1 MQSGNAA
8 FSLDMGRL
16 VVFCLRPCSATASL
30 VLSSDD
36 IPLPALLGVFFL
48 LLTLSAFFSGTETA
62 LMRINRYKLKH
73 RAREG
78 HRGAQ
83 LAERL
88 LGRPDQLLGLIL
100 FGNNLVNFFA
110 AFIWT
115 LLALRVGGMM
125 GAVAGTILLTL
136 IVLVFAEVTPKT
148 WAAARPEKL
157 ALIASR
163 IYYPLQKLLWPAV
176 WAVNLIAG
184 FMVRL
189 TGVRPDKDD
198 EQDLTL
204 GELRTLVT
212 ESGGRIP
219 SRRRQML
226 LAVLE
231 FEALTIEDIMTP
243 RGEIEGIDLEE
254 EWPEI
259 ARQLRAGS
267 HSVLPCFRGQ
277 IDNVAG
283 MLHVRR
289 LFQANG
295 SKGLGRKRLEA
306 FLEAPRYVYE
316 HTSLTRM
323 FSEFDA
329 GGGATSLVVD
339 EYGDIQGL
347 VSVQDLLH
355 EISGGLIG
363 DSSQLAEED
372 EVQPDGNGGWLV
384 DAGASIRV
392 LNRRMS
398 WRLPTD
404 GPKTLNGLILD
415 KLGTIPEQ
423 GQRLELGGFPME
435 VLDTSENA
443 VERVRV
449 TQEAQAD
456 APTAAAA

>member
-1 MQSGNAA
+1 M
-8 FSLDMGRL
+8 
-16 VVFCLRPCSATASL
+16 
-30 VLSSDD
+30 SSDD
-36 IPLPALLGVFFL
+36 IPLPALLGIFFL
-48 LLTLSAFFSGTETA
+48 LLALSAFFSGTETA
-62 LMRINRYKLKH
+62 LMRINRYKLRH
-73 RAREG
+73 RARGG

-83 LAERL
+83 LADKL
-88 LGRPDQLLGLIL
+88 LARPDRLISLIL
-100 FGNNLVNFFA
+100 FGNNLTHFYA

-115 LLALRVGGMM
+115 LLALRVGGVM

-136 IVLVFAEVTPKT
+136 IVLIFAEVAPKT

-157 ALIASR
+157 ALVASR
-163 IYYPLQKLLWPAV
+163 VYYPLQKLTWPII
-176 WAVNLIAG
+176 WAINLVAG
-184 FMVRL
+184 MLVRL

-198 EQDLTL
+198 EQDLTVA
-204 GELRTLVT
+204 ELRTLVA

-231 FEALTIEDIMTP
+231 LEALTIEDIMTP
-243 RGEIEGIDLEE
+243 RGEIEGIDLEA

-259 ARQLRAGS
+259 VKQLRAS
-267 HSVLPCFRGQ
+267 THSVLPCYRAQ
-277 IDNVAG
+277 LDNMAG
-283 MLHVRR
+283 MLHVRK

-295 SKGLGRKRLEA
+295 SNGLNRGRLEK
-306 FLEAPRYVYE
+306 FLDTPRYVFE

-323 FSEFDA
+323 FSDFHRA
-329 GGGATSLVVD
+329 GGATSLVVD

-363 DSSQLAEED
+363 DSSQDAEED
-372 EVQPDGNGGWLV
+372 EVQADGNGGWLV
-384 DAGASIRV
+384 DAGANIRL

-398 WRLPTD
+398 WRLPTY

-415 KLGTIPEQ
+415 KLGTIPQQ

-435 VLDTSENA
+435 ILETTESA
-443 VERVRV
+443 VDRVRV
-449 TQEAQAD
+449 TRAANPD
-456 APTAAAA
+456 NPPTTATATGT

>member
-1 MQSGNAA
+1 
-8 FSLDMGRL
+8 
-16 VVFCLRPCSATASL
+16 
-30 VLSSDD
+30 LSSDD

-48 LLTLSAFFSGTETA
+48 LLALSAFFSGTETA
-62 LMRINRYKLKH
+62 LMRVNRYKLKH

-78 HRGAQ
+78 HRGAR

-88 LGRPDQLLGLIL
+88 LERPDKLLGLML
-100 FGNNLVNFFA
+100 LGNNLVIFFA

-115 LLALRVGGMM
+115 VLSLRVGGMM
-125 GAVAGTILLTL
+125 GAAAGTIVLTL
-136 IVLVFAEVTPKT
+136 IVLIFAEAAPKT

-163 IYYPLQKLLWPAV
+163 VYYPLQKLLWPAV

-184 FMVRL
+184 LLVRL
-189 TGVRPDKDD
+189 AGVRPGKDD

-204 GELRTLVT
+204 AELRTVVT

-226 LAVLE
+226 LAVLDL
-231 FEALTIEDIMTP
+231 EALTIEDIMTP

-254 EWPEI
+254 EWPAI
-259 ARQLRAGS
+259 VRQLRAS
-267 HSVLPCFRGQ
+267 THSVLPCFRGQ
-277 IDNVAG
+277 LDNVAG
-283 MLHVRR
+283 LLHVRK

-295 SKGLGRKRLEA
+295 ASGLKRRELEK
-306 FLEAPRYVYE
+306 FLDTPRYVFE

-323 FSEFDA
+323 FSDFHR
-329 GGGATSLVVD
+329 GSGATSLVVD
-339 EYGDIQGL
+339 EYGDVQGL

-363 DSSQLAEED
+363 DNPQDAEAD

-384 DAGASIRV
+384 DAGANIRL

-398 WRLPTD
+398 WRLPTY

-415 KLGTIPEQ
+415 KLGTIPQQ
-423 GQRLELGGFPME
+423 GQRLELSGFPME
-435 VLDTSENA
+435 ILETSDSA
-443 VERVRV
+443 VDRVRV
-449 TQEAQAD
+449 MR
-456 APTAAAA
+456 AASAGNPPAATPATEHPGV

>member
-1 MQSGNAA
+1 MQSADAPSTLPMQSGNAA

-176 WAVNLIAG
+176 WAVNL
-184 FMVRL
+184 M
-189 TGVRPDKDD
+189 
-198 EQDLTL
+198 
-204 GELRTLVT
+204 
-212 ESGGRIP
+212 
-219 SRRRQML
+219 
-226 LAVLE
+226 
-231 FEALTIEDIMTP
+231 LTIEDIMTP

>member
-1 MQSGNAA
+1 M
-8 FSLDMGRL
+8 
-16 VVFCLRPCSATASL
+16 
-30 VLSSDD
+30 SSDD
-36 IPLPALLGVFFL
+36 IPLPALLGIFFL
-48 LLTLSAFFSGTETA
+48 LLALSAFFSGTETA
-62 LMRINRYKLKH
+62 LMRINRYKLRH

-83 LAERL
+83 LAEKL
-88 LGRPDQLLGLIL
+88 LTRPDRLLGLIL

-115 LLALRVGGMM
+115 LLFLRVGGML
-125 GAVAGTILLTL
+125 GAVAGTILLTF
-136 IVLVFAEVTPKT
+136 IVLVFAEITPKT

-157 ALIASR
+157 ALVASR
-163 IYYPLQKLLWPAV
+163 VYHPLQKLLGPIV
-176 WAVNLIAG
+176 WSVNLIAG
-184 FMVRL
+184 FLVRL
-189 TGVRPDKDD
+189 TGVRPDRD
-198 EQDLTL
+198 EGQDLTVA
-204 GELRTLVT
+204 ELRTLVT

-231 FEALTIEDIMTP
+231 LEALTIEDIMTP
-243 RGEIEGIDLEE
+243 RGEIEAIDLDED
-254 EWPEI
+254 WAGI
-259 ARQLRAGS
+259 RRQIRAS
-267 HSVLPCFRGQ
+267 THSVLPCYRGQ
-277 IDNVAG
+277 LDNLAG
-283 MLHVRR
+283 LLYVRK

-295 SKGLGRKRLEA
+295 SNGLNRRGLEK
-306 FLEAPRYVYE
+306 FLETPHYVFE

-323 FSEFDA
+323 FSDFRR

-363 DSSQLAEED
+363 DSSQEAEED

-384 DAGASIRV
+384 DAGANLRL

-398 WRLPTD
+398 WRLPTY

-415 KLGTIPEQ
+415 KLGNIPQQ

-435 VLDTSENA
+435 VLETSENA
-443 VERVRV
+443 VDRVRV
-449 TQEAQAD
+449 MQ
-456 APTAAAA
+456 AAAPPDPPTSATQTGT

>member
-1 MQSGNAA
+1 M
-8 FSLDMGRL
+8 
-16 VVFCLRPCSATASL
+16 
-30 VLSSDD
+30 SSDD

-48 LLTLSAFFSGTETA
+48 LLALSAFFSGTETA

-88 LGRPDQLLGLIL
+88 LARPDRLISLIL
-100 FGNNLVNFFA
+100 FGNNLTHFYA

-115 LLALRVGGMM
+115 LLALRVGGVM

-136 IVLVFAEVTPKT
+136 IVLIFAEVAPKT

-157 ALIASR
+157 ALVASR
-163 IYYPLQKLLWPAV
+163 VYYPLQKLTWPII
-176 WAVNLIAG
+176 WAINLVAG
-184 FMVRL
+184 LLVRL

-198 EQDLTL
+198 EQDLTVA
-204 GELRTLVT
+204 ELRTLVA

-231 FEALTIEDIMTP
+231 LEALTIEDIMTP
-243 RGEIEGIDLEE
+243 RGEIEGIDLEA

-259 ARQLRAGS
+259 VKQLRAS
-267 HSVLPCFRGQ
+267 THSVLPCYRAQ
-277 IDNVAG
+277 LDNMAG
-283 MLHVRR
+283 MLHVRK

-295 SKGLGRKRLEA
+295 SNGLNRSRLEK
-306 FLEAPRYVYE
+306 FLDTPRYVFE

-323 FSEFDA
+323 FSDFHRA
-329 GGGATSLVVD
+329 GGATSLVVD

-363 DSSQLAEED
+363 DSSQDAEED
-372 EVQPDGNGGWLV
+372 EVQADGNGGWLV
-384 DAGASIRV
+384 DAGANIRL

-398 WRLPTD
+398 WRLPTY

-415 KLGTIPEQ
+415 KLGTIPQQ

-435 VLDTSENA
+435 ILETTESA
-443 VERVRV
+443 VDRVRV
-449 TQEAQAD
+449 TRAANAD
-456 APTAAAA
+456 NPPTTATATGT

>member
-1 MQSGNAA
+1 MSN
-8 FSLDMGRL
+8 
-16 VVFCLRPCSATASL
+16 
-30 VLSSDD
+30 DD

-48 LLTLSAFFSGTETA
+48 LLALSAFFSGTETA
-62 LMRINRYKLKH
+62 LMRINRYKLRH

-83 LAERL
+83 LAEKL
-88 LGRPDQLLGLIL
+88 LTRPDRLLGLIL

-115 LLALRVGGMM
+115 VLFLRIFGMM
-125 GAVAGTILLTL
+125 AAVAGTILLTL
-136 IVLVFAEVTPKT
+136 IVLVFAEITPKT

-163 IYYPLQKLLWPAV
+163 IYHPLQKLLGPIV
-176 WAVNLIAG
+176 WSVNLVAG
-184 FMVRL
+184 FLVRL
-189 TGVRPDKDD
+189 AGVRPDRDD
-198 EQDLTL
+198 EQDLTVA
-204 GELRTLVT
+204 ELRTLVT

-231 FEALTIEDIMTP
+231 LEALTIEDIMTP
-243 RGEIEGIDLEE
+243 RGEIEAINLDE
-254 EWPEI
+254 EWPETV
-259 ARQLRAGS
+259 RQLRAS
-267 HSVLPCFRGQ
+267 THSVLPCFRGQ
-277 IDNVAG
+277 LDNVAG
-283 MLHVRR
+283 MLHVRK

-295 SKGLGRKRLEA
+295 SNGLNLRRLEA
-306 FLEAPRYVYE
+306 AIETPHYVFE
-316 HTSLTRM
+316 HTSLTRL
-323 FSEFDA
+323 FSDFHR
-329 GGGATSLVVD
+329 GRGATSLVVD

-363 DSSQLAEED
+363 DSSQEAEED

-384 DAGASIRV
+384 DAGANIRL

-398 WRLPTD
+398 WRLPTY
-404 GPKTLNGLILD
+404 GPKTLNGLILE
-415 KLGTIPEQ
+415 KLGTIPQQ

-435 VLDTSENA
+435 VLETSENA
-443 VERVRV
+443 VDRVRV
-449 TQEAQAD
+449 TR
-456 APTAAAA
+456 TASPGPITPAANTGT

>member
-1 MQSGNAA
+1 M
-8 FSLDMGRL
+8 
-16 VVFCLRPCSATASL
+16 
-30 VLSSDD
+30 SSDD
-36 IPLPALLGVFFL
+36 IPLPALLGIFFL
-48 LLTLSAFFSGTETA
+48 LLALSAFFSGTETA
-62 LMRINRYKLKH
+62 LMRVNRYKLRH

-78 HRGAQ
+78 HRGAR
-83 LAERL
+83 LAEQL
-88 LGRPDQLLGLIL
+88 LGRPDRLLGLIL

-115 LLALRVGGMM
+115 MLALRVGGVM

-136 IVLVFAEVTPKT
+136 IVLIFAEITPKT

-163 IYYPLQKLLWPAV
+163 IYHPMQKLLWPIV

-184 FMVRL
+184 MLVRL
-189 TGVRPDKDD
+189 AGVPPDKDD

-204 GELRTLVT
+204 AELRTLVT
-212 ESGGRIP
+212 ESGARIP

-231 FEALTIEDIMTP
+231 LEALTIEDIMTP
-243 RGEIEGIDLEE
+243 RGEIEAIDLEE
-254 EWPEI
+254 DWAGI
-259 ARQLRAGS
+259 SRQLRAS
-267 HSVLPCFRGQ
+267 THSVLPCYRGQ
-277 IDNVAG
+277 LDNLAG
-283 MLHVRR
+283 MLYVRK
-289 LFQANG
+289 LYQANG
-295 SKGLGRKRLEA
+295 SNGLNRRRLNR
-306 FLEAPRYVYE
+306 FLETPQYVFE
-316 HTSLTRM
+316 HTSLTRL
-323 FSEFDA
+323 FSDFRRGA
-329 GGGATSLVVD
+329 GATSLVVD

-363 DSSQLAEED
+363 DSSQEAEEE

-384 DAGASIRV
+384 DAGANIRV

-398 WRLPTD
+398 WRLPTY

-415 KLGTIPEQ
+415 KLGNIPQQ

-435 VLDTSENA
+435 VLETSENA
-443 VERVRV
+443 VDRVRV
-449 TQEAQAD
+449 MQ
-456 APTAAAA
+456 AAAPADPPTSATQTGI

>member
-1 MQSGNAA
+1 M
-8 FSLDMGRL
+8 
-16 VVFCLRPCSATASL
+16 
-30 VLSSDD
+30 SSDD
-36 IPLPALLGVFFL
+36 IPLPALLGIFCL
-48 LLTLSAFFSGTETA
+48 LLALSAFFSGTETA
-62 LMRINRYKLKH
+62 LMRVNRYKLRH

-78 HRGAQ
+78 HRGAR
-83 LAERL
+83 LAEQL
-88 LGRPDQLLGLIL
+88 LSRPNRLLGLIL

-115 LLALRVGGMM
+115 VLALRVGGMM

-136 IVLVFAEVTPKT
+136 IVLVFAEITPKT

-163 IYYPLQKLLWPAV
+163 IYVPMQKLLWPIV

-184 FMVRL
+184 LLVRL
-189 TGVRPDKDD
+189 AGVPPDKDA
-198 EQDLTL
+198 EQDLTVA
-204 GELRTLVT
+204 ELRTLVT
-212 ESGGRIP
+212 ESGARIP

-231 FEALTIEDIMTP
+231 LEALTIEDIMTP
-243 RGEIEGIDLEE
+243 RGELEAINLDE

-259 ARQLRAGS
+259 VRQLRAS
-267 HSVLPCFRGQ
+267 THSVLPCYRGQ
-277 IDNVAG
+277 LDNVAG
-283 MLHVRR
+283 MLHVRN

-295 SKGLGRKRLEA
+295 SNGLNRRRLETSIEKP
-306 FLEAPRYVYE
+306 LYVFE
-316 HTSLTRM
+316 HTSLTRL
-323 FSEFDA
+323 FSDFHRGA
-329 GGGATSLVVD
+329 GATSLVVD

-363 DSSQLAEED
+363 DSSQETEED
-372 EVQPDGNGGWLV
+372 EVQSDGNGGWLV
-384 DAGASIRV
+384 DAGANIRL

-398 WRLPTD
+398 WRLPTY

-415 KLGTIPEQ
+415 KLGTIPQQ

-435 VLDTSENA
+435 VLETSENA
-443 VERVRV
+443 VDRVRV
-449 TQEAQAD
+449 MQAAAKAEPPASAEAQ
-456 APTAAAA
+456 TGT

>member
-1 MQSGNAA
+1 M
-8 FSLDMGRL
+8 
-16 VVFCLRPCSATASL
+16 
-30 VLSSDD
+30 SSDD

-48 LLTLSAFFSGTETA
+48 LLALSAFFSGTETA
-62 LMRINRYKLKH
+62 LMRVNRYKLRH

-88 LGRPDQLLGLIL
+88 LSRPDRLLGLIL

-115 LLALRVGGMM
+115 VLALRVGGMM

-163 IYYPLQKLLWPAV
+163 IYYPLQKLLWPVV

-184 FMVRL
+184 FIVRL
-189 TGVRPDKDD
+189 TGVRPDRDD
-198 EQDLTL
+198 GQDLTL
-204 GELRTLVT
+204 GELRTLVS

-231 FEALTIEDIMTP
+231 LEALTIEDIMTP

-259 ARQLRAGS
+259 VRQLRAS
-267 HSVLPCFRGQ
+267 THSVLPCFREQ
-277 IDNVAG
+277 LDNVAG
-283 MLHVRR
+283 MLHVRK

-295 SKGLGRKRLEA
+295 SNGLDRSRLEKA
-306 FLEAPRYVYE
+306 LETPRYVFE

-323 FSEFDA
+323 FSDFHR

-363 DSSQLAEED
+363 DSSQDAEED
-372 EVQPDGNGGWLV
+372 EVQADGNGGWLV
-384 DAGASIRV
+384 DAGANIRL

-398 WRLPTD
+398 WRLPTY

-415 KLGTIPEQ
+415 KLGTIPQQ

-435 VLDTSENA
+435 IMETTESA
-443 VERVRV
+443 VDRVRV
-449 TQEAQAD
+449 MRAANP
-456 APTAAAA
+456 ANSPTTTTATGT

>member
-1 MQSGNAA
+1 M
-8 FSLDMGRL
+8 
-16 VVFCLRPCSATASL
+16 
-30 VLSSDD
+30 SSDD
-36 IPLPALLGVFFL
+36 IPLPALLGIFFL
-48 LLTLSAFFSGTETA
+48 LLALSAFFSGTETA
-62 LMRINRYKLKH
+62 LMRVNRYKLRH

-88 LGRPDQLLGLIL
+88 LSRPDRLLGLIL
-100 FGNNLVNFFA
+100 FGNNLVIFFA

-115 LLALRVGGMM
+115 LLALRMGGVM
-125 GAVAGTILLTL
+125 GAAAGTVLLTL
-136 IVLVFAEVTPKT
+136 IMLIFAEVVPKT

-157 ALIASR
+157 ALISSP
-163 IYYPLQKLLWPAV
+163 IYYPMQKVLWPII

-184 FMVRL
+184 FLVRL
-189 TGVRPDKDD
+189 AGVRPDKDD
-198 EQDLTL
+198 GQDLTVA
-204 GELRTLVT
+204 ELRTLVT

-219 SRRRQML
+219 NRRRQML

-231 FEALTIEDIMTP
+231 LEALTIEDIMTP

-254 EWPEI
+254 DWPEI
-259 ARQLRAGS
+259 VRQLRIS
-267 HSVLPCFRGQ
+267 THSVLPCFRGQ
-277 IDNVAG
+277 LDNVAG
-283 MLHVRR
+283 MLHVRK
-289 LFQANG
+289 LLQANG
-295 SKGLGRKRLEA
+295 SHGLDRRRLEK
-306 FLEAPRYVYE
+306 FLDTPRYVFE

-323 FSEFDA
+323 FSDFHR
-329 GGGATSLVVD
+329 GGGTTSLVVD

-363 DSSQLAEED
+363 DSSQETEED

-384 DAGASIRV
+384 DAGANIRL

-398 WRLPTD
+398 WRLPTY

-423 GQRLELGGFPME
+423 GRRLELGGFPME
-435 VLDTSENA
+435 ILETTESA
-443 VERVRV
+443 VDRVRV
-449 TQEAQAD
+449 TRAANPENPAA
-456 APTAAAA
+456 TATQTGP

>member
-1 MQSGNAA
+1 M
-8 FSLDMGRL
+8 
-16 VVFCLRPCSATASL
+16 
-30 VLSSDD
+30 SSDD
-36 IPLPALLGVFFL
+36 IPLPALLGTFFL
-48 LLTLSAFFSGTETA
+48 LLALSAFFSGTETA
-62 LMRINRYKLKH
+62 LMRVNRYKLRH

-88 LGRPDQLLGLIL
+88 LTRPDRLLGLIL

-115 LLALRVGGMM
+115 VLALRVGGMM

-136 IVLVFAEVTPKT
+136 IVLVFAEITPKT

-163 IYYPLQKLLWPAV
+163 IYYPLQKLLWPIV
-176 WAVNLIAG
+176 WAVNLLAG
-184 FMVRL
+184 LLVRL
-189 TGVRPDKDD
+189 AGVRPDKDD
-198 EQDLTL
+198 EQDLTVA
-204 GELRTLVT
+204 ELRTLVT

-231 FEALTIEDIMTP
+231 LEALTIEDIMTP
-243 RGEIEGIDLEE
+243 RGEIEAINLDE
-254 EWPEI
+254 EWAEVI
-259 ARQLRAGS
+259 RQLRGS
-267 HSVLPCFRGQ
+267 THSVLPVYRGQ
-277 IDNVAG
+277 LDQVAG
-283 MLHVRR
+283 MLHVHK

-295 SKGLGRKRLEA
+295 SNGLNRRQLEA
-306 FLEAPRYVYE
+306 SIETPRYVFE
-316 HTSLTRM
+316 HTSLTRL
-323 FSEFDA
+323 FSDFHRGA
-329 GGGATSLVVD
+329 GATSLVVD

-363 DSSQLAEED
+363 DSPQEAEED
-372 EVQPDGNGGWLV
+372 EVQPDGDGVWLV
-384 DAGASIRV
+384 DAGANIRL
-392 LNRRMS
+392 LNRRMR
-398 WRLPTD
+398 WRLPTY

-415 KLGTIPEQ
+415 KLGTIPPE

-435 VLDTSENA
+435 VLETSENA
-443 VERVRV
+443 VDRVRV
-449 TQEAQAD
+449 MQATVQAGPSTSATQ
-456 APTAAAA
+456 PGI

>member
-1 MQSGNAA
+1 M
-8 FSLDMGRL
+8 
-16 VVFCLRPCSATASL
+16 
-30 VLSSDD
+30 SSDD
-36 IPLPALLGVFFL
+36 IPLPALLGIFFL
-48 LLTLSAFFSGTETA
+48 LLALSAFFSGTETA
-62 LMRINRYKLKH
+62 LMRVNRYKLRH

-78 HRGAQ
+78 HRGAL

-88 LGRPDQLLGLIL
+88 LSRPDRLLGLIL

-115 LLALRVGGMM
+115 VLALRVGGMM

-136 IVLVFAEVTPKT
+136 IVLVVAEITPKT

-157 ALIASR
+157 ALVASR
-163 IYYPLQKLLWPAV
+163 IYFPLQRLLGPIV
-176 WAVNLIAG
+176 WSVNLIAG
-184 FMVRL
+184 FLVRL
-189 TGVRPDKDD
+189 TGVRPDRD
-198 EQDLTL
+198 EGQDLTVA
-204 GELRTLVT
+204 ELRTLVT

-219 SRRRQML
+219 NRRRQML

-231 FEALTIEDIMTP
+231 LEALTIEDIMTP
-243 RGEIEGIDLEE
+243 RGEIEGIDLEA
-254 EWPEI
+254 EWPEVV
-259 ARQLRAGS
+259 RQLRSSS
-267 HSVLPCFRGQ
+267 HSVLPCYRGQ
-277 IDNVAG
+277 LDNVAG
-283 MLHVRR
+283 MLHVRK

-295 SKGLGRKRLEA
+295 SNGLNRRRLER
-306 FLEAPRYVYE
+306 FLESPHYVFE

-323 FSEFDA
+323 FSDFHR

-363 DSSQLAEED
+363 DSSQDAEED

-384 DAGASIRV
+384 DAGANIRL

-398 WRLPTD
+398 WRLPTY

-435 VLDTSENA
+435 ILETTESA
-443 VERVRV
+443 VDRVRV
-449 TQEAQAD
+449 TRAANPDNSVE
-456 APTAAAA
+456 TATQTGP

>member
-1 MQSGNAA
+1 M
-8 FSLDMGRL
+8 
-16 VVFCLRPCSATASL
+16 
-30 VLSSDD
+30 SSDD
-36 IPLPALLGVFFL
+36 IPLPALLGIFFL
-48 LLTLSAFFSGTETA
+48 LLALSAFFSGTETA
-62 LMRINRYKLKH
+62 LMRINRYKLRH
-73 RAREG
+73 RARGG

-83 LAERL
+83 LADKL
-88 LGRPDQLLGLIL
+88 LARPDRLISLIL
-100 FGNNLVNFFA
+100 FGNNLTHFYA

-115 LLALRVGGMM
+115 LLALRVGGVM

-136 IVLVFAEVTPKT
+136 IVLIFAEVAPKT

-157 ALIASR
+157 ALVASR
-163 IYYPLQKLLWPAV
+163 VYYPLQKLTWPII
-176 WAVNLIAG
+176 WAINLVAG
-184 FMVRL
+184 MLVRL

-198 EQDLTL
+198 EQDLTVA
-204 GELRTLVT
+204 ELRTLVA

-231 FEALTIEDIMTP
+231 LEALTIEDIMTP
-243 RGEIEGIDLEE
+243 RGEIEGIDLEA

-259 ARQLRAGS
+259 VKQLRAS
-267 HSVLPCFRGQ
+267 THSVLPCYRAQ
-277 IDNVAG
+277 LDNMAG
-283 MLHVRR
+283 MLHVRK

-295 SKGLGRKRLEA
+295 SNGLNRGRLEK
-306 FLEAPRYVYE
+306 FLDTPRYVFE

-323 FSEFDA
+323 FSDFHRA
-329 GGGATSLVVD
+329 GGATSLVVD

-363 DSSQLAEED
+363 DSSQDAEED
-372 EVQPDGNGGWLV
+372 EVQADGNGGWLV
-384 DAGASIRV
+384 DAGANIRL

-398 WRLPTD
+398 WRLPTY

-415 KLGTIPEQ
+415 KLGTIPQQ

-435 VLDTSENA
+435 ILETTESA
-443 VERVRV
+443 VDRVRV
-449 TQEAQAD
+449 TRAANAD
-456 APTAAAA
+456 NPPTTATATGT

>member
-1 MQSGNAA
+1 M
-8 FSLDMGRL
+8 
-16 VVFCLRPCSATASL
+16 
-30 VLSSDD
+30 
-36 IPLPALLGVFFL
+36 LLA
-48 LLTLSAFFSGTETA
+48 LSAFFSGTETA

-88 LGRPDQLLGLIL
+88 LARPDRLISLIL
-100 FGNNLVNFFA
+100 FGNNLTHFYA

-115 LLALRVGGMM
+115 LLALRVGGVM
-125 GAVAGTILLTL
+125 GAIAGTILLTL
-136 IVLVFAEVTPKT
+136 IVLIFAEVAPKT

-157 ALIASR
+157 ALVASR
-163 IYYPLQKLLWPAV
+163 VYYPLQKLTWPII
-176 WAVNLIAG
+176 WAINLVAG
-184 FMVRL
+184 MLVRL

-198 EQDLTL
+198 EQDLTVA
-204 GELRTLVT
+204 ELRTLVA

-231 FEALTIEDIMTP
+231 LEALTIEDIMTP
-243 RGEIEGIDLEE
+243 RGEIEAINLEE
-254 EWPEI
+254 DWPEI
-259 ARQLRAGS
+259 IRQLRASS

-277 IDNVAG
+277 LDSVAG
-283 MLHVRR
+283 MLHVRK

-295 SKGLGRKRLEA
+295 SNGLNRKRLEE
-306 FLEAPRYVYE
+306 FLETPPYVFE

-323 FSEFDA
+323 FSEFDR
-329 GGGATSLVVD
+329 GGGRTSLVVD

-363 DSSQLAEED
+363 DDSQDAEEND
-372 EVQPDGNGGWLV
+372 VQPDGAGGWLV
-384 DAGASIRV
+384 DAGANVRV

-415 KLGTIPEQ
+415 KLGSIPEQ

-443 VERVRV
+443 VDRVRV
-449 TQEAQAD
+449 TRPVSAES
-456 APTAAAA
+456 PTAATT

>member
-176 WAVNLIAG
+176 WAVNL
-184 FMVRL
+184 M
-189 TGVRPDKDD
+189 
-198 EQDLTL
+198 
-204 GELRTLVT
+204 
-212 ESGGRIP
+212 
-219 SRRRQML
+219 
-226 LAVLE
+226 
-231 FEALTIEDIMTP
+231 LTIEDIMTP

>member
-1 MQSGNAA
+1 M
-8 FSLDMGRL
+8 
-16 VVFCLRPCSATASL
+16 
-30 VLSSDD
+30 SSDD

-48 LLTLSAFFSGTETA
+48 LLALSAFFSGTETA

-88 LGRPDQLLGLIL
+88 LARPDRLISLIL
-100 FGNNLVNFFA
+100 FGNNLTHFYA

-115 LLALRVGGMM
+115 LLALRVGGVM

-136 IVLVFAEVTPKT
+136 IVLIFAEVAPKT

-157 ALIASR
+157 ALVASR
-163 IYYPLQKLLWPAV
+163 VYYPLQKLTWPII
-176 WAVNLIAG
+176 WAINLVAG
-184 FMVRL
+184 LLVRL

-198 EQDLTL
+198 EQDLTVA
-204 GELRTLVT
+204 ELRTLVA

-231 FEALTIEDIMTP
+231 LEALTIEDIMTP
-243 RGEIEGIDLEE
+243 RGEIEGIDLEA

-259 ARQLRAGS
+259 VKQLRAS
-267 HSVLPCFRGQ
+267 THSVLPCYRAQ
-277 IDNVAG
+277 LDNMAG
-283 MLHVRR
+283 MLHVRK

-295 SKGLGRKRLEA
+295 SNGLNRSRLEK
-306 FLEAPRYVYE
+306 FLDTPRYVFE

-323 FSEFDA
+323 FSDFHRA
-329 GGGATSLVVD
+329 GGATSLVVD

-363 DSSQLAEED
+363 DSSQDAEED
-372 EVQPDGNGGWLV
+372 EVQADGNGGWLV
-384 DAGASIRV
+384 DAGANIRL

-398 WRLPTD
+398 WRLPTY

-415 KLGTIPEQ
+415 KLGTIPQQ

-435 VLDTSENA
+435 ILETTESA
-443 VERVRV
+443 VDRVRV
-449 TQEAQAD
+449 TRAANPD
-456 APTAAAA
+456 NPPTTATATGT

>member
-1 MQSGNAA
+1 M
-8 FSLDMGRL
+8 
-16 VVFCLRPCSATASL
+16 
-30 VLSSDD
+30 SSDD
-36 IPLPALLGVFFL
+36 IPLPALLGIFFL
-48 LLTLSAFFSGTETA
+48 LLALSAFFSGTETA
-62 LMRINRYKLKH
+62 LMRVNRYKLRH

-78 HRGAQ
+78 HRGAR
-83 LAERL
+83 LAEQL
-88 LGRPDQLLGLIL
+88 LSRPDRLLGLIL

-115 LLALRVGGMM
+115 VLALRVGGVM

-136 IVLVFAEVTPKT
+136 IVLVFAEITPKT

-163 IYYPLQKLLWPAV
+163 IYFPLQKLLWPIV

-184 FMVRL
+184 LLVRL
-189 TGVRPDKDD
+189 AGVRPDKDD
-198 EQDLTL
+198 GQDLTVA
-204 GELRTLVT
+204 ELRTLVT

-231 FEALTIEDIMTP
+231 LEALTIEDIMTP
-243 RGEIEGIDLEE
+243 RGEIEAINLDE

-259 ARQLRAGS
+259 VRQLRASS
-267 HSVLPCFRGQ
+267 HSVLPCYHGQ
-277 IDNVAG
+277 LDNTAG
-283 MLHVRR
+283 MLHVRK
-289 LFQANG
+289 LFQTNG
-295 SKGLGRKRLEA
+295 SSTLNRRRLKASIEKP
-306 FLEAPRYVYE
+306 LYVFE
-316 HTSLTRM
+316 HTSLTRL
-323 FSEFDA
+323 FSDIHL
-329 GGGATSLVVD
+329 GSGATSLVVD

-363 DSSQLAEED
+363 DSSQEAEED
-372 EVQPDGNGGWLV
+372 EVQADGDGGWLV
-384 DAGASIRV
+384 DAGANIRI

-398 WRLPTD
+398 WRLPTY

-415 KLGTIPEQ
+415 KLGTIPER

-435 VLDTSENA
+435 VLETSENA
-443 VERVRV
+443 VDRVRV
-449 TQEAQAD
+449 MQATATAGPSTSATQ
-456 APTAAAA
+456 TGI

>member
-1 MQSGNAA
+1 M
-8 FSLDMGRL
+8 
-16 VVFCLRPCSATASL
+16 
-30 VLSSDD
+30 SSDD
-36 IPLPALLGVFFL
+36 IPLPALLGIFFL

-62 LMRINRYKLKH
+62 LMRVNRYKLRH

-88 LGRPDQLLGLIL
+88 LSRPDRLLGLIL

-115 LLALRVGGMM
+115 VLALRVGGMM

-136 IVLVFAEVTPKT
+136 IVLIVAEITPKT

-157 ALIASR
+157 ALVASR
-163 IYYPLQKLLWPAV
+163 IYHPLQRLLGPVV
-176 WAVNLIAG
+176 WSVNLIAG
-184 FMVRL
+184 FLVRL
-189 TGVRPDKDD
+189 TGTRPDRD
-198 EQDLTL
+198 EGQDLTVA
-204 GELRTLVT
+204 ELRTLVT

-219 SRRRQML
+219 NRRRQML

-231 FEALTIEDIMTP
+231 LEALTIEDIMTP
-243 RGEIEGIDLEE
+243 RGEIEGIDLKE
-254 EWPEI
+254 EWPEVV
-259 ARQLRAGS
+259 RQLRASS
-267 HSVLPCFRGQ
+267 HSVLPCYRGHL
-277 IDNVAG
+277 DNVAG
-283 MLHVRR
+283 MLHVRK

-295 SKGLGRKRLEA
+295 SNGLNRRRLER
-306 FLEAPRYVYE
+306 FLDAPGYVFE

-323 FSEFDA
+323 FSDYRSA
-329 GGGATSLVVD
+329 GGATSLVVD

-363 DSSQLAEED
+363 DSSQEAEEE
-372 EVQPDGNGGWLV
+372 EVRPDGNGGWLV
-384 DAGASIRV
+384 DAGANIRV

-398 WRLPTD
+398 WRLPTY

-415 KLGTIPEQ
+415 KLGNIPQQ
-423 GQRLELGGFPME
+423 GQCLELGGFPME
-435 VLDTSENA
+435 VLETSENA
-443 VERVRV
+443 VDRVRV
-449 TQEAQAD
+449 MQAKAPAEPPTSATQ
-456 APTAAAA
+456 TGI

>member
-1 MQSGNAA
+1 M
-8 FSLDMGRL
+8 
-16 VVFCLRPCSATASL
+16 
-30 VLSSDD
+30 SSDD
-36 IPLPALLGVFFL
+36 IPLPALLGIFFL

-62 LMRINRYKLKH
+62 LMRVNRYKLRH

-88 LGRPDQLLGLIL
+88 LGRPDRLLGLIL

-115 LLALRVGGMM
+115 VLALRVGGVM

-136 IVLVFAEVTPKT
+136 IVLIFAEITPKT

-163 IYYPLQKLLWPAV
+163 IYYPLQKLLWPVV
-176 WAVNLIAG
+176 WAVNLVAG
-184 FMVRL
+184 LLVRL
-189 TGVRPDKDD
+189 AGVRADRDE
-198 EQDLTL
+198 EQDLTVA
-204 GELRTLVT
+204 ELRTLVT

-231 FEALTIEDIMTP
+231 LEALTIEDIMTP
-243 RGEIEGIDLEE
+243 RGEIEAINLDE

-259 ARQLRAGS
+259 IQQLRAS
-267 HSVLPCFRGQ
+267 THSVLPCFRGQ
-277 IDNVAG
+277 LDNVAG
-283 MLHVRR
+283 MLHVRK

-295 SKGLGRKRLEA
+295 SNGLNRRRLED
-306 FLEAPRYVYE
+306 FLETPRYVFE

-323 FSEFDA
+323 FSDFHRA
-329 GGGATSLVVD
+329 GRATSLVVD

-355 EISGGLIG
+355 EISGGMIS
-363 DSSQLAEED
+363 DSSQEAEEE

-384 DAGASIRV
+384 DAGINIRL

-398 WRLPTD
+398 WRLPTY

-415 KLGTIPEQ
+415 KLGTIPQQ
-423 GQRLELGGFPME
+423 GQRLEVGGFPME
-435 VLDTSENA
+435 VLETSDNA
-443 VERVRV
+443 VDRVRV
-449 TQEAQAD
+449 TQAAAPANP
-456 APTAAAA
+456 APTATNTGI

>member
-1 MQSGNAA
+1 M
-8 FSLDMGRL
+8 
-16 VVFCLRPCSATASL
+16 
-30 VLSSDD
+30 
-36 IPLPALLGVFFL
+36 LLA
-48 LLTLSAFFSGTETA
+48 LSAFFSGTETA
-62 LMRINRYKLKH
+62 LMRINRYKLRH
-73 RAREG
+73 RARGG

-83 LAERL
+83 LADKL
-88 LGRPDQLLGLIL
+88 LARPDRLISLIL
-100 FGNNLVNFFA
+100 FGNNLTHFYA

-115 LLALRVGGMM
+115 LLALRVGGVM

-136 IVLVFAEVTPKT
+136 IVLIFAEVAPKT

-157 ALIASR
+157 ALVASR
-163 IYYPLQKLLWPAV
+163 VYYPLQKLTWPII
-176 WAVNLIAG
+176 WAINLVAG
-184 FMVRL
+184 MLVRL

-198 EQDLTL
+198 EQDLTVA
-204 GELRTLVT
+204 ELRTLVA

-231 FEALTIEDIMTP
+231 LEALTIEDIMTP
-243 RGEIEGIDLEE
+243 RGEIEGIDLEA

-259 ARQLRAGS
+259 VKQLRAS
-267 HSVLPCFRGQ
+267 THSVLPCYRAQ
-277 IDNVAG
+277 LDNMAG
-283 MLHVRR
+283 MLHVRK

-295 SKGLGRKRLEA
+295 SNGLNRGRLEK
-306 FLEAPRYVYE
+306 FLDTPRYVFE

-323 FSEFDA
+323 FSDFHRA
-329 GGGATSLVVD
+329 GGATSLVVD

-363 DSSQLAEED
+363 DSSQDAEED
-372 EVQPDGNGGWLV
+372 EVQADGNGGWLV
-384 DAGASIRV
+384 DAGANIRL

-398 WRLPTD
+398 WRLPTY

-415 KLGTIPEQ
+415 KLGTIPQQ

-435 VLDTSENA
+435 ILETTDSA
-443 VERVRV
+443 VDRVRV
-449 TQEAQAD
+449 TRAANAD
-456 APTAAAA
+456 NPPTTATATGT

>member
-1 MQSGNAA
+1 
-8 FSLDMGRL
+8 
-16 VVFCLRPCSATASL
+16 
-30 VLSSDD
+30 
-36 IPLPALLGVFFL
+36 
-48 LLTLSAFFSGTETA
+48 
-62 LMRINRYKLKH
+62 MRINRYKLKH

-88 LGRPDQLLGLIL
+88 LERPDRLLGLIL

-115 LLALRVGGMM
+115 VLALRVGGMM

-136 IVLVFAEVTPKT
+136 IVLVFAEITPKT

-163 IYYPLQKLLWPAV
+163 IYHPLQRLLWPVV

-184 FMVRL
+184 FLVRL

-204 GELRTLVT
+204 AELRTLVT

-231 FEALTIEDIMTP
+231 LEALTIEDIMTP

-259 ARQLRAGS
+259 IRQLRAS
-267 HSVLPCFRGQ
+267 THSVLPCFRGQ
-277 IDNVAG
+277 LDNAAG
-283 MLHVRR
+283 MLHVRK

-295 SKGLGRKRLEA
+295 SNGLDRRRLEKA
-306 FLEAPRYVYE
+306 LETPRYVFE

-323 FSEFDA
+323 FSDFHR

-363 DSSQLAEED
+363 DSSQDAEED
-372 EVQPDGNGGWLV
+372 EVQADGNGGWLV
-384 DAGASIRV
+384 DAGANIRL

-398 WRLPTD
+398 WRLPTY

-415 KLGTIPEQ
+415 KLGTIPRQ

-435 VLDTSENA
+435 IMETSESA
-443 VERVRV
+443 VDRVRV
-449 TQEAQAD
+449 MRAA
-456 APTAAAA
+456 APASSPTATSATGT

>member
-1 MQSGNAA
+1 M
-8 FSLDMGRL
+8 
-16 VVFCLRPCSATASL
+16 
-30 VLSSDD
+30 SSDD
-36 IPLPALLGVFFL
+36 IPLPALLGTFFL
-48 LLTLSAFFSGTETA
+48 LLALSAFFSGTETA

-88 LGRPDQLLGLIL
+88 LDRPDRLLGLIL

-115 LLALRVGGMM
+115 VLALRVGGMM

-163 IYYPLQKLLWPAV
+163 IYHPLQKLLWPAV

-184 FMVRL
+184 FLVRL
-189 TGVRPDKDD
+189 TGVRPDEDD
-198 EQDLTL
+198 EHDLTL

-231 FEALTIEDIMTP
+231 LEALTIEDIMTT

-259 ARQLRAGS
+259 VRQLRAS
-267 HSVLPCFRGQ
+267 THSVLPCFRGQ
-277 IDNVAG
+277 LDNVAG
-283 MLHVRR
+283 MLHVRK

-295 SKGLGRKRLEA
+295 SNGLNRRRLEN
-306 FLEAPRYVYE
+306 FLDTPRYVFE

-323 FSEFDA
+323 FSDFHR

-363 DSSQLAEED
+363 DSSQDAEED

-384 DAGASIRV
+384 DAGSNIRL

-398 WRLPTD
+398 WRLPTY

-415 KLGTIPEQ
+415 KLGTIPQQ

-435 VLDTSENA
+435 ILETTESA
-443 VERVRV
+443 VDRVRV
-449 TQEAQAD
+449 MRAANPENPAATATQ
-456 APTAAAA
+456 TGH

>member
-1 MQSGNAA
+1 M
-8 FSLDMGRL
+8 
-16 VVFCLRPCSATASL
+16 
-30 VLSSDD
+30 
-36 IPLPALLGVFFL
+36 LLA
-48 LLTLSAFFSGTETA
+48 LSAFFSGTETA
-62 LMRINRYKLKH
+62 LMRINRYKLRH
-73 RAREG
+73 RARGG

-83 LAERL
+83 LADRL
-88 LGRPDQLLGLIL
+88 LARPDRLISLIL
-100 FGNNLVNFFA
+100 FGNNLTHFYA

-115 LLALRVGGMM
+115 LLALRVGGVM

-136 IVLVFAEVTPKT
+136 IVLIFAEVAPKT

-157 ALIASR
+157 ALVASR
-163 IYYPLQKLLWPAV
+163 VYYPLQKLTWPII
-176 WAVNLIAG
+176 WAINLVAG
-184 FMVRL
+184 MLVRL

-198 EQDLTL
+198 EQDLTVA
-204 GELRTLVT
+204 ELRTLVA

-231 FEALTIEDIMTP
+231 LEALTIEDIMTP
-243 RGEIEGIDLEE
+243 RGEIEGIDLEA

-259 ARQLRAGS
+259 VKQLRAS
-267 HSVLPCFRGQ
+267 THSVLPCYRAQ
-277 IDNVAG
+277 LDNMAG
-283 MLHVRR
+283 MLHVRK

-295 SKGLGRKRLEA
+295 SNGLNRGRLEK
-306 FLEAPRYVYE
+306 FLDTPRYVFE

-323 FSEFDA
+323 FSDFHRA
-329 GGGATSLVVD
+329 GGATSLVVD

-363 DSSQLAEED
+363 DSSQDAEED
-372 EVQPDGNGGWLV
+372 EVQADGNGGWLV
-384 DAGASIRV
+384 DAGANIRL

-398 WRLPTD
+398 WRLPTY

-415 KLGTIPEQ
+415 KLGTIPQQ

-435 VLDTSENA
+435 ILETTESA
-443 VERVRV
+443 VDRVRV
-449 TQEAQAD
+449 TRAANPD
-456 APTAAAA
+456 NPPTTATATGT

>member
-1 MQSGNAA
+1 M
-8 FSLDMGRL
+8 
-16 VVFCLRPCSATASL
+16 
-30 VLSSDD
+30 SSDD

-48 LLTLSAFFSGTETA
+48 LLALSAFFSGTETA

-88 LGRPDQLLGLIL
+88 LARPDRLISLIL
-100 FGNNLVNFFA
+100 FGNNLTHFYA

-115 LLALRVGGMM
+115 LLALRVGGVM

-136 IVLVFAEVTPKT
+136 IVLIFAEVAPKT

-157 ALIASR
+157 ALVASR
-163 IYYPLQKLLWPAV
+163 VYYPLQKLTWPII
-176 WAVNLIAG
+176 WAINLVAG
-184 FMVRL
+184 LLVRL

-198 EQDLTL
+198 EQDLTVA
-204 GELRTLVT
+204 ELRTLVA

-231 FEALTIEDIMTP
+231 LEALTIEDIMTP
-243 RGEIEGIDLEE
+243 RGEIEAINLDE
-254 EWPEI
+254 EWAEI
-259 ARQLRAGS
+259 IRQLRASS
-267 HSVLPCFRGQ
+267 HSVLPCYRAQ
-277 IDNVAG
+277 LDNMAG
-283 MLHVRR
+283 MLHVRK

-295 SKGLGRKRLEA
+295 SNGLNRPRLEK
-306 FLEAPRYVYE
+306 FLDTPRYVFE

-323 FSEFDA
+323 FSDFRRA
-329 GGGATSLVVD
+329 SGATSLVVD

-363 DSSQLAEED
+363 DDSQDAEEND
-372 EVQPDGNGGWLV
+372 VQPDGAGGWLV
-384 DAGASIRV
+384 DAGANIRV

-415 KLGTIPEQ
+415 KLGSIPEQ

-443 VERVRV
+443 VDRVRV
-449 TQEAQAD
+449 TRPVSAE
-456 APTAAAA
+456 APTAAAS